1 MSRDFQRQFRQQLV
15 EQGKI
20 DFTAGED
27 APVASSVTSP
37 LSIGKQSSLM
47 VPQRVAVSEHAWMQ
61 NAYDDTALADY
72 VPPKK
77 EFNGSVLPTK
87 LSTLVGCIVDETNQ
101 KVVTIDSD
109 RLIREWRLY
118 GQQGGECVR
127 SYLLETREDQ
137 IAEAN

>member
-1 MSRDFQRQFRQQLV
+1 
-15 EQGKI
+15 
-20 DFTAGED
+20 
-27 APVASSVTSP
+27 
-37 LSIGKQSSLM
+37 M